1 MTRSLFS
8 VVIPTRNRRGL
19 LARALASVRVQSSA
33 PREVIVVDDGST
45 DDTLE
50 FLATQADVRVARS
63 PGGGPGA
70 ARNAGAALAA
80 GDYLAFLDSDDL
92 WFPWTLAAMADAI
105 EAHGRPA
112 YVAGSFGFHRR
123 QRARRRDARH
133 HADAWVREL
142 LFDVA
147 GAAGVRRRHDRRST
161 RCVCRLRRFLDPGDQ
176 PRGSRPVPEARTG
189 ARIRADRSA
198 GDDRWCQHPGGVTR
212 DIHKSAQG
220 CALVV
225 ATEKRGGYPG
235 GSEWS
240 RVRRNII
247 TTHTRAF
254 SLEALRAGDAAEA
267 CGGLSPR
274 RWRGTCRLGRL
285 RYVAAFPLLVA
296 MRSVSRRWHEPQV
309 DGALVAALC
318 RPL

>member
-19 LARALASVRVQSSA
+19 LARALQSVRLQSSA
-33 PREVIVVDDGST
+33 PLEVIVVDDGST

-70 ARNAGAALAA
+70 ARNTGAELAA

-105 EAHGRPA
+105 EGHGRPA
-112 YVAGSFGFHRR
+112 YVAGSFKQFTDERELAGEMRTITQARGFENYFSTWPA
-123 QRARRRDARH
+123 QLVFGAGMIAVRRDAFLECGGFSTQ
-133 HADAWVREL
+133 AINLED
-142 LFDVA
+142 
-147 GAAGVRRRHDRRST
+147 HDLSL
-161 RCVCRLRRFLDPGDQ
+161 RLGLASGFVQID
-176 PRGSRPVPEARTG
+176 RPVTIG
-189 ARIRADRSA
+189 
-198 GDDRWCQHPGGVTR
+198 WCQHPEGVTR

-225 ATEKRGGYPG
+225 STEKRGGYPG

-254 SLEALRAGDAAEA
+254 SLEALRAGHAAEA
-267 CGGLSPR
+267 WAVYRETLAWHLS
-274 RWRGTCRLGRL
+274 LGRL
-285 RYVAAFPLLVA
+285 RYVAAFPLLMA
-296 MRSVSRRWHEPQV
+296 MRSLKPAS
-309 DGALVAALC
+309 A
-318 RPL
+318 

>member
-8 VVIPTRNRRGL
+8 VVIPTRNRRAL
-19 LARALASVRVQSSA
+19 LARALESVRLQSSA
-33 PREVIVVDDGST
+33 ALEVIVVDDGST

-70 ARNAGAALAA
+70 ARNAGAELAA

-105 EAHGRPA
+105 EAHRRPA
-112 YVAGSFGFHRR
+112 YVAGSFKQFTDQRELAGETRTITETRGFENYFSTWPA
-123 QRARRRDARH
+123 QLVFGAGMIAVRRDA
-133 HADAWVREL
+133 
-142 LFDVA
+142 
-147 GAAGVRRRHDRRST
+147 
-161 RCVCRLRRFLDPGDQ
+161 FLDCGGFSTQPINLEDHDLALKLGLAPGFVKID
-176 PRGSRPVPEARTG
+176 RPVTIG
-189 ARIRADRSA
+189 
-198 GDDRWCQHPGGVTR
+198 WCQHPGGVTR
-212 DIHKSAQG
+212 DVHKSAQG

-225 ATEKRGGYPG
+225 STEQRGGYPG

-254 SLEALRAGDAAEA
+254 SLEALRAGYAAEA
-267 CGGLSPR
+267 WAVYRETLAWHLS
-274 RWRGTCRLGRL
+274 LGRL
-285 RYVAAFPLLVA
+285 RYVAAFPLLMA
-296 MRSVSRRWHEPQV
+296 MRSLKP
-309 DGALVAALC
+309 AAA
-318 RPL
+318 